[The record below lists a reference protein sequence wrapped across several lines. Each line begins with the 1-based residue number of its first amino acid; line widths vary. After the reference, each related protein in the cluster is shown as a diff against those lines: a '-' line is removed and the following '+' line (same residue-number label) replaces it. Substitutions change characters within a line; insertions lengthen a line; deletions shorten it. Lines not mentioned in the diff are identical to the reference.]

1 MATKT
6 QLKKAL
12 KNPVQFLEENNGFP
26 EVGFFTEKSDLQKFY
41 KKLPTET
48 LEEWAEVEG
57 VEYKPND
64 HASIHRMRV
73 AQAIL
78 FKHFPK
84 PPAKP
89 KTESPYKKYTTEELA
104 QLALDKDVPVEPTED
119 LRILRMRLIMSL
131 RAHKIV
137 D

>member
-12 KNPVQFLEENNGFP
+12 KNPMQFVEDNNGFP
-26 EVGFFTEKSDLQKFY
+26 EVGFFTERSDLQKFY
-41 KKLPTET
+41 KKLDTPT
-48 LEEWAEVEG
+48 LEEWADVEG

-84 PPAKP
+84 EPAKP
-89 KTESPYKKYTTEELA
+89 KQESPYKKYTTEELVA
-104 QLALDKDVPVEPTED
+104 MAVEHEVPVEATDD
-119 LRILRMRLIMSL
+119 LRILRMRVIMAL
-131 RAHKIV
+131 RAHKV
-137 D
+137 VE